1 MRRIEY
7 LKESLNKN
15 FYLSPGTELISWFLR
30 LSKQRPRHTKRILK
44 SLSYYQSKEL
54 LRIVKI
60 SSGYRNW
67 PDYVINILTYQSVG
81 WYIFNPE
88 KTDIENLVLAC

>member
-7 LKESLNKN
+7 LKENLNKP

-30 LSKQRPRHTKRILK
+30 LSNQRPRHTKRILK
-44 SLSYYQSKEL
+44 SLSYDQSKEL
-54 LRIVKI
+54 LRVVKV

-67 PDYVINILTYQSVG
+67 PDYVVDYLTDRVILWREFTIG
-81 WYIFNPE
+81 DT
-88 KTDIENLVLAC
+88 KGLVLAC